1 MRVMK
6 PALYERVHKIR
17 AGCLAKE
24 YSSLNAYKVEK
35 DYADTRASV
44 ERNTSC
50 RDMRTIN
57 VTTAITKS
65 RLEEKIMDL
74 SYATPDI

>member
-17 AGCLAKE
+17 AGCLARE
-24 YSSLNAYKVEK
+24 YPMFNAYEVKR

-44 ERNTSC
+44 EKNTSC

-57 VTTAITKS
+57 VTTAIEKS

-74 SYATPDI
+74 SYISS